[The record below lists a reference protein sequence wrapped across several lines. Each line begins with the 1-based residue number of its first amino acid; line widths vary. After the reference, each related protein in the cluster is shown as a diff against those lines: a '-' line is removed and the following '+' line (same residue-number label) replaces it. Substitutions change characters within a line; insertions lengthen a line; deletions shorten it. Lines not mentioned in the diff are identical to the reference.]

1 MSICSSRQVGGKG
14 DNIFLILFAN
24 SKNSVTFVPRN
35 INNNKIE
42 AMELTLTLSRC
53 VEVAKKQT
61 LISSEMKDWKIRN
74 KHNRRMREIAREL
87 VKKNGGYVIG
97 TPAEVTETYGVNVGG
112 LEDPRKFVWGIDW
125 NNVWKQLQFAPIYGQ
140 KIYE

>member
-1 MSICSSRQVGGKG
+1 
-14 DNIFLILFAN
+14 
-24 SKNSVTFVPRN
+24 
-35 INNNKIE
+35 
-42 AMELTLTLSRC
+42 MELTLTLSRC

-97 TPAEVTETYGVNVGG
+97 TPAEVKETYGVNVGG